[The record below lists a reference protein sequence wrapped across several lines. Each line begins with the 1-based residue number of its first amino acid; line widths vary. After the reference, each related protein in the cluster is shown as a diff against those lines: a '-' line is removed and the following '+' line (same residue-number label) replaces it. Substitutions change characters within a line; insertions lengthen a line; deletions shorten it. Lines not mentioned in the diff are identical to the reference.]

1 MIITLHRFL
10 LEALDKT
17 QTDHVIK
24 YAGAPV
30 MSIKHAF
37 NLTATRA
44 GLTNVIAHATG
55 APPPEQAAA
64 AVKTLR
70 RI

>member
-10 LEALDKT
+10 LEVLDKT
-17 QTDHVIK
+17 QTDHVIE
-24 YAGAPV
+24 YAGPA
-30 MSIKHAF
+30 MSIKHACDRR
-37 NLTATRA
+37 ATRA
-44 GLTNVIAHATG
+44 GLTNVIPHATG